1 MGKSKLRMQGK
12 DEILEEADIKEE
24 KLQTDSRES
33 MDFPVANFTSVVP
46 VKESHD
52 YFQVHLLAA
61 WKTSNETQFLASW
74 ISHCSV
80 PGWRSVLH

>member
-1 MGKSKLRMQGK
+1 MRSYKRQN
-12 DEILEEADIKEE
+12 IKEE

-33 MDFPVANFTSVVP
+33 IGCPAANITSVVP

-52 YFQVHLLAA
+52 RFQAHLLAA
-61 WKTSNETQFLASW
+61 WMASNETQFLASW

-80 PGWRSVLH
+80 PAWRFVLH